1 VFYAGFKALDI
12 FDDVDAIEQEMA
24 DKNDVEKDTMMEE
37 LKTELDV
44 SISGELDS
52 DDEEVMG
59 TVAEEWAQ
67 MLEAHVKSGTEV

>member
-1 VFYAGFKALDI
+1 MDI